1 LQMDDVE
8 ASLNFFRLLK
18 KTCGGMM
25 SQLLYRK
32 IFDLAA
38 HIPNGNILEIGT
50 ASGASAIAAALGLE
64 ASKNIGKVYSFDKHE
79 RGSRRHYSSPEASLA
94 VAKKNI
100 ASFGMEARVEALI
113 ANAEEMNPSF
123 GIGNIEM

>member
-1 LQMDDVE
+1 
-8 ASLNFFRLLK
+8 
-18 KTCGGMM
+18 
-25 SQLLYRK
+25 
-32 IFDLAA
+32 
-38 HIPNGNILEIGT
+38 
-50 ASGASAIAAALGLE
+50 

-113 ANAEEMNPSF
+113 ANAEEMKPSF
-123 GIGNIEM
+123 GIGNIEMVMLDADGRIDRDLFAWRNSISGGAPIFIDDCEDVVRFKYDSKGIWSACFKKRLT